1 MDNNRC
7 KSWYLADGDYI
18 NNDLDYDLGQKL
30 VKKREKLLSM
40 LYYVGFVA
48 VSLVLMLIVLQ
59 LAAKVWLCEY
69 SRLLIK

>member
-40 LYYVGFVA
+40 IYNVGFVA

-59 LAAKVWLCEY
+59 LAAKV
-69 SRLLIK
+69 